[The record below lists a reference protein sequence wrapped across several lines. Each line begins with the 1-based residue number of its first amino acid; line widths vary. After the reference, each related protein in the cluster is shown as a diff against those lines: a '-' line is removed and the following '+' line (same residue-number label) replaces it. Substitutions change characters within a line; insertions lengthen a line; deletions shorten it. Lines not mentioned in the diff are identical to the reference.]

1 MTITLSA
8 VYIILASLSVL
19 GGAIALWVKMQN
31 ELTKVKSRV
40 HYLETNDN
48 ELKAMLA
55 DVLSRLQHIELLLA
69 SNQIKR
75 K

>member
-31 ELTKVKSRV
+31 EITKIKSRIY
-40 HYLETNDN
+40 YLESNDN
-48 ELKAMLA
+48 ELKILLA
-55 DVLSRLQHIELLLA
+55 DISSKLQHIELLLA

>member
-8 VYIILASLSVL
+8 VYIIIASLSVL

-40 HYLETNDN
+40 YYLETNDN

>member
-8 VYIILASLSVL
+8 VYIIIASLSVL
-19 GGAIALWVKMQN
+19 GGAIVLWVKMQN

-40 HYLETNDN
+40 YYLETNDN

>member
-31 ELTKVKSRV
+31 ELTRLKSRV

>member
-8 VYIILASLSVL
+8 VYIIIASLSVL
-19 GGAIALWVKMQN
+19 GGAIALWVNMQN
-31 ELTKVKSRV
+31 ELTRVKSRV

>member
-8 VYIILASLSVL
+8 VYIIIASLSIL

-40 HYLETNDN
+40 YYLETNDN

>member
-8 VYIILASLSVL
+8 VYIIIASLSVL
-19 GGAIALWVKMQN
+19 GGAIALWVNMQN

-40 HYLETNDN
+40 YYLETNDN

>member
-8 VYIILASLSVL
+8 IYIIIASLSIL
-19 GGAIALWVKMQN
+19 GGAVGLWAKISN
-31 ELTKVKSRV
+31 EITKVKSRV
-40 HYLETNDN
+40 YYLESNDN
-48 ELKAMLA
+48 ELKILLA
-55 DVLSRLQHIELLLA
+55 DISSKLQHIELLLA

>member
-8 VYIILASLSVL
+8 IYIMIASLSIL
-19 GGAIALWVKMQN
+19 GGAVGLWAKMSN
-31 ELTKVKSRV
+31 EITKVKSRV
-40 HYLETNDN
+40 FYLESNDN
-48 ELKAMLA
+48 ELKILLA
-55 DVLSRLQHIELLLA
+55 DISSKLQHIELLLA

>member
-8 VYIILASLSVL
+8 VYIIIASLSIL
-19 GGAIALWVKMQN
+19 GGAIGLWVRVQNTITKM
-31 ELTKVKSRV
+31 KSRIF
-40 HYLETNDN
+40 YLETNDN
-48 ELKAMLA
+48 ELKAMLT
-55 DVLSRLQHIELLLA
+55 DVMAKLQHIELLLA

>member
-8 VYIILASLSVL
+8 IYVILASLSVL
-19 GGAIALWVKMQN
+19 GGALALWVKMQN
-31 ELTKVKSRV
+31 EITKIKSRIY
-40 HYLETNDN
+40 YLESNDN
-48 ELKAMLA
+48 ELKILLA
-55 DVLSRLQHIELLLA
+55 DISSKLQHIELLLA

>member
-31 ELTKVKSRV
+31 ELTRLKSRA